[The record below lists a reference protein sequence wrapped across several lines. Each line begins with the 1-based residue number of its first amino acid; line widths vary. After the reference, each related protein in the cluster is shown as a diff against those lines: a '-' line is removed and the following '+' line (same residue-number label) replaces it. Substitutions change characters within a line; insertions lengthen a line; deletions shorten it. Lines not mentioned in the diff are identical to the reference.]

1 MHLVHSLSK
10 HLQVTDEQ
18 AAGGVGAILIV
29 VSEQLE
35 RNELET
41 LADAI
46 PGFSD
51 LVAKSPVFDPQVPVW
66 LSTLSRWCGGL
77 GKLRS
82 IKPVFEALGLTNN
95 LIGTFTEALRE
106 FLANKLDQQ
115 ALRVFEKALN

>member
-10 HLQVTDEQ
+10 NLKVTDEQ
-18 AAGGVGAILIV
+18 AAGGVGAILTV

-51 LVAKSPVFDPQVPVW
+51 LVAKSPRFETHVPGW
-66 LSTLSRWCGGL
+66 LATLSRWFGGL

-82 IKPVFEALGLTNN
+82 VKPVFETLGLTNN